1 MTNDADKKTPM
12 RFANNELFRDNLTE
26 EKLNLLIEGHAGFQC
41 LWAGVELGLYNLLSK
56 VRGLTRTEIAEGLN
70 LQERAVRVLV
80 TGLVSVGVLLKE
92 GDTYSLSA
100 WADRCLVEGR
110 PEYLGDTMAWQR
122 YIVYPGLEDFA
133 GALRANRN
141 IGLEKFPGQ
150 GDSLYARLRSDPFK
164 ERVFA
169 RAMEGLSRQAN
180 EALLESYDFSRFK
193 HLVDIGGGN
202 GTNAMAFARHYP
214 RLKATIMDLPSVCE
228 LARQNLEHHGLLSR
242 VSLHPGNVL
251 EDPFPQGPDLILFCH
266 LFSIWDEATDQRLM
280 KKAYDALPAG
290 GALALFGMAMD
301 ADDKGPVSTALGNPY
316 FLAIATGTGYL
327 YSLGEYEEWMRK
339 VGFRKLHTVTG
350 LPVDHILIVAEK

>member
-1 MTNDADKKTPM
+1 MNSDAVEKTPNP
-12 RFANNELFRDNLTE
+12 FPKNPLFRDNLTE
-26 EKLNLLIEGHAGFQC
+26 EKLHLLIEGHAAFQC
-41 LWAGVELGLYNLLSK
+41 LWAGVELGLYKLLSA
-56 VRGLTRTEIAEGLN
+56 RPRLTRKEIAEGLN
-70 LQERAVRVLV
+70 VQERPVRVLV
-80 TGLVSVGVLLKE
+80 TGLVSLGVLLKE
-92 GDTYSLSA
+92 GDLYSLSA

-133 GALRANRN
+133 GSLRANKN
-141 IGLEKFPGQ
+141 TGLDKFPGQ

-180 EALLESYDFSRFK
+180 KALLESFDFSRFK

-202 GTNAMAFARHYP
+202 GTNALAFARHYP
-214 RLKATIMDLPSVCE
+214 HLKATIMDLPSVCE
-228 LARQNLEHHGLLSR
+228 MARQNIESHSLQAR
-242 VSLHPGNVL
+242 VSTHPGNL
-251 EDPFPQGPDLILFCH
+251 LNDPFPQGVDLILFCH

-280 KKAYDALPAG
+280 KKAFDALPAG

-301 ADDKGPVSTALGNPY
+301 AEEKGPVSTALGNPY
-316 FLAIATGTGYL
+316 FLGIATGTGYL
-327 YSLGEYEEWMRK
+327 YSVGEYEAWLRK